1 MTRDEISDNIIFNCI
16 HFRSTGTRAIGS
28 CIIPTS
34 EDKVYVSTNLRF
46 ILLFVF
52 YMINRQEK
60 YAATTVS
67 CWTPTLQY
75 FEE

>member
-1 MTRDEISDNIIFNCI
+1 MYLRYCFVISYQFYNL
-16 HFRSTGTRAIGS
+16 
-28 CIIPTS
+28 IPRQLNYT
-34 EDKVYVSTNLRF
+34 K